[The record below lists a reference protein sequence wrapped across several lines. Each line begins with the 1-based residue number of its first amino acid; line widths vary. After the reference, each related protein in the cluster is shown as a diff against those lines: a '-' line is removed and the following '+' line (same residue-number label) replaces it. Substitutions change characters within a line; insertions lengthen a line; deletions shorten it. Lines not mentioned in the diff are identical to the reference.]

1 MLTRVAEG
9 FEPRIPS
16 LADRITTRVRAEV
29 DELST
34 LNTPE
39 LWEAHRR
46 VTVGSRR
53 AQYRHLLNGRQLPEA
68 CPDPDAEAIRL
79 ATYGGL
85 SLSGVLHAYRI
96 GHDVSLEAWLDS
108 VDSLDLTTADR
119 EACIRALVRFT
130 LEYNDRLVRLLE
142 SEYEAERK
150 RVQGRADQ
158 HRLRTMRDLIEGV
171 TDRADG
177 LNYDLTLEH
186 VGLIAWGGVTEEAIG
201 RIAKSLDVREVHAL
215 TPDGLCWAWLGTGHF
230 DSERRQALRTIELPP
245 GTAVAIGQPH
255 SGAAGFGRTHRQA
268 GAAQVIATRRPRPV
282 TLYEDVAL
290 EALALHDASAAREFV
305 SDALAGL
312 NGDDKRSL
320 LLRETLEIYFRC
332 EQNAAATA
340 AALKVHDATV
350 GRRLAE
356 VERLTG
362 GRVNQRRAELET
374 ALRLR
379 PLLDQSPGL

>member
-1 MLTRVAEG
+1 LFDDMLARVAEG

-16 LADRITTRVRAEV
+16 LADRITTRVRSEV

-46 VTVGSRR
+46 LTVESRR
-53 AQYRHLLNGRQLPEA
+53 AQYRHLLNGRQLPDG
-68 CPDPDAEAIRL
+68 CPNPDAEAIRL

-108 VDSLDLTTADR
+108 VDALELSTGDR
-119 EACIRALVRFT
+119 EACTRAIVRFT

-142 SEYEAERK
+142 TEYEVERK

-158 HRLRTMRDLIEGV
+158 YRLRTMRDLIEGV

-177 LNYDLTLEH
+177 LNYDLNLEH
-186 VGLIAWGGVTEEAIG
+186 VGLIAWGDLTEEAIR

-215 TPDGLCWAWLGTGHF
+215 APDGLCWAWLGTQSFENG
-230 DSERRQALRTIELPP
+230 RRQALRQLELPP
-245 GTAVAIGQPH
+245 GTAVAIGQP
-255 SGAAGFGRTHRQA
+255 SPGVAGFGQTHRQA
-268 GAAQVIATRRPRPV
+268 GAAQVIAARRPQPV

-290 EALALHDASAAREFV
+290 EALGLQDAYAAREFV

-312 NGDDKRSL
+312 DGDDKRSRQ
-320 LLRETLEIYFRC
+320 LRETLEVYFRS

-340 AALKVHDATV
+340 AALRVHDATV

-362 GRVNQRRAELET
+362 RRVNQRRAELET

-379 PLLDQSPGL
+379 SLL